1 MFKGHVEHYK
11 LGRNIFEV
19 YFFVVVTRNPYMGE
33 KKKLM
38 NLWVNL
44 GPILGQLRGVGAE
57 AEEPKVESKDLAE

>member
-1 MFKGHVEHYK
+1 M
-11 LGRNIFEV
+11 LNIINLEEIYLKFIFLLLLPEIHIW
-19 YFFVVVTRNPYMGE
+19 GK

>member
-1 MFKGHVEHYK
+1 M
-11 LGRNIFEV
+11 LNIINLEEIYLKFIFLLLLPEIHIW
-19 YFFVVVTRNPYMGE
+19 E
-33 KKKLM
+33 KKKKKLM